1 VGQQRQRRE
10 NLLSIHILKIAIN
23 KKEERAMKNM
33 VMSAVFLALAAAA
46 CLVSVK
52 ALAIEPEK
60 DQVIV
65 FDNPQCQGE
74 PYMTMKKADYE
85 DMRVYQ
91 TSGKDSPTWDNAV
104 SCMKIGEG
112 LKVRVYEKAN
122 FKGKNKIFSRTAE
135 NNGLVSLADTPWDN
149 MISSLKIY

>member
-1 VGQQRQRRE
+1 M
-10 NLLSIHILKIAIN
+10 N
-23 KKEERAMKNM
+23 KM
-33 VMSAVFLALAAAA
+33 VMSAVLLALAAAA

-60 DQVIV
+60 EQVIV

-74 PYMTMKKADYE
+74 PYIIMKKADYE
-85 DMRVYQ
+85 DMRAYQ

-112 LKVRVYEKAN
+112 VKVRVYDRTS

-135 NNGLVSLADTPWDN
+135 NNGLVSLANTPWDN
-149 MISSLKIY
+149 LISSMKIY